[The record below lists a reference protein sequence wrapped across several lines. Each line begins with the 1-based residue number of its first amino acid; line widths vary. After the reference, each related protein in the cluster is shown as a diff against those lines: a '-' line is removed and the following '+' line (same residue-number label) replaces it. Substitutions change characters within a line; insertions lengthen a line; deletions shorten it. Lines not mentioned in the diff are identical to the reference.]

1 MHTTPPPP
9 VLEAGKEWQ
18 YIINMMVHQRKL
30 TPDQFRDANKKRA
43 ALKNTN
49 NQHLIQFMYELGYVK
64 YDHFADFVVEIFKE
78 KLDVSRG
85 HSTHLTARKDEEQV
99 RYFHGDVEVSPCFFP
114 VLTELRPQIVLTYDD
129 YIVMRDRESSEITA
143 EQKSSGHKDTNFSFE
158 QMARDAANQGA
169 SDIHI
174 VPKEHYYYVF
184 FRKNGDLVEQSTY
197 MLDIESG
204 WDLIGMIKTD
214 AAKFSKGTFKQDK
227 HLSPQDARLVYGDI
241 DLRLAFIPDG
251 VGGHRMSVVARVI
264 KKTVMTKPDLL
275 ARGFHS
281 KMVEAVLRTSQLEG
295 GLIVVSGITGSGKT
309 TFLGEVLASIDTRR
323 RILTIEDPVEV
334 LQSNKNITQHQIF
347 IPPDKDEDRMGYSEF
362 AKIAKRSDPNV
373 VSIGEMRK
381 DPELSD
387 MVFEMAYAGQLVYTT
402 IHIRSCF
409 EVFHALQ
416 HVFGL
421 DRESVVPLV
430 YLSVNM
436 KLTKKLCKECREA
449 DTEGQNRTRVEGMM
463 EKFKYEYKVSAQEFV
478 KNKELKTF
486 VRNPKGCSKCNY
498 TGYSGR
504 IPMYEYFEPS
514 IDLVEYILKD
524 KPTKY
529 QIEKYVCTRNLGQNR
544 LSTFIQ
550 RLIDGEVDTSP
561 EIFNAIL

>member
-1 MHTTPPPP
+1 MQHTPPPP
-9 VLEAGKEWQ
+9 APDPGQEWT
-18 YIINMMVHQRKL
+18 YIIKMMVHQHKL
-30 TPDQFRDANKKRA
+30 TAEQYKDAYKKRE

-49 NQHLIQFMYELGYVK
+49 SQHLIQFMYELGYVK
-64 YDHFADFVVEIFKE
+64 YDQFAEFVVEIFKDQ
-78 KLDVSRG
+78 LDISRG
-85 HSTHLTARKDEEQV
+85 HSSHLVSRKDDEQI
-99 RYFHGDVEVSPCFFP
+99 RYFNGDAEVSPCFYP
-114 VLTELRPQIVLTYDD
+114 VLTEMRPQVVLTYDD
-129 YIVMRDRESSEITA
+129 YVIMLQTESTDKA
-143 EQKSSGHKDTNFSFE
+143 TEQKSGHKDVNFTFE
-158 QMARDAANQGA
+158 VMARDAANQGA

-184 FRKNGDLVEQSTY
+184 FRKNGDLIEQSKY

-204 WDLIGMIKTD
+204 WELVTQIKLD
-214 AAKFSKGTFKQDK
+214 AAKLSKGNFKADK
-227 HLSPQDARLVYGDI
+227 HLSPQDARVVYGDI

-275 ARGFHS
+275 ARGFHL
-281 KMVEAVLRTSQLEG
+281 KMVQAVLRSSQLDG
-295 GLIVVSGITGSGKT
+295 GLITISGITGSGKT
-309 TFLGEVLASIDTRR
+309 TFLGEVLALIDTRR

-334 LQSNKNITQHQIF
+334 IQSNKNITQHQIF
-347 IPPDKDEDRMGYSEF
+347 IPPDEDEDRMGYSEF

-416 HVFGL
+416 HVFML
-421 DRESVVPLV
+421 DLESVVPLV
-430 YLSVNM
+430 FLSVNM
-436 KLTKKLCKECREA
+436 KLTKKLCDCKHE
-449 DTEGQNRTRVEGMM
+449 DKDGHNRTRIEGMM
-463 EKFKYEYKVSAQEFV
+463 EKFKYEHKVSAQEFL
-478 KNKELKTF
+478 KNKEIKTF
-486 VRNPKGCSKCNY
+486 IRNPQGCQKCNF

-504 IPMYEYFEPS
+504 IPMYEYFEPN

-529 QIEKYVCTRNLGQNR
+529 QIEKFVCSRNLGQNR
-544 LSTFIQ
+544 LETFIQ
-550 RLIDGEVDTSP
+550 RMIDGEVDTSP